1 MLMYI
6 GDLLLKRIAVVTVN
20 SDKTVGEALAKIND
34 SGYRAVPVVD
44 ADDTYQGAIYKM
56 NLLEYLLEQ
65 NGDENTPITHLVKHK
80 DIHLDENVSFLN
92 ALVEI
97 KALPF
102 ISIVKDG
109 KLTGILTHNQVES
122 VLEDAFGLK
131 TGGVNMTVASSEAA
145 GTLERLTKSLRG
157 EHIEGLFTLDNGS
170 VLARRVVVTL
180 RGDKTDEEIDKLKNK
195 LDKNGFRTLQ
205 TNRIEKKW

>member
-1 MLMYI
+1 MYI

-20 SDKTVGEALAKIND
+20 SDQTVGEALAKIND

-44 ADDTYQGAIYKM
+44 TDDTYQGAIYKM

-65 NGDENTPITHLVKHK
+65 NGDENTPITHLIKHK

-109 KLTGILTHNQVES
+109 KLTGILTRDQVES

>member
-1 MLMYI
+1 MYI
-6 GDLLLKRIAVVTVN
+6 GDLLLKRIAVSTVN
-20 SDKTVGEALAKIND
+20 SDKTVAEALATINE

-44 ADDTYQGAIYKM
+44 EDDTYKGSIYKM
-56 NLLEYLLEQ
+56 DLLEYLLEH
-65 NGDENTPITHLVKHK
+65 NGDENASISPLVKHE

-92 ALVEI
+92 ALLEI

-131 TGGVNMTVASSEAA
+131 TGGINLTVASSESAKHA
-145 GTLERLTKSLRG
+145 
-157 EHIEGLFTLDNGS
+157 
-170 VLARRVVVTL
+170 
-180 RGDKTDEEIDKLKNK
+180 
-195 LDKNGFRTLQ
+195 
-205 TNRIEKKW
+205 

>member
-1 MLMYI
+1 MFMYI
-6 GDLLLKRIAVVTVN
+6 GDLLLKRIAVSTVN
-20 SDKTVGEALAKIND
+20 SSNTVAEALAKINE

-56 NLLEYLLEQ
+56 DLLEYLLEQ
-65 NGDENTPITHLVKHK
+65 DGDENSSISHLVKHK

-92 ALVEI
+92 ALLEI

-131 TGGVNMTVASSEAA
+131 TGGINMTVASVGISRH
-145 GTLERLTKSLRG
+145 LERLTKTLRG

-180 RGDKTDEEIDKLKNK
+180 RGDKTDEELDKLKNK
-195 LDKNGFRTLQ
+195 LDKNGFTTLQ

>member
-1 MLMYI
+1 MTMYI
-6 GDLLLKRIAVVTVN
+6 GDLLLKRIAVATVN
-20 SDKTVGEALAKIND
+20 SDKTVAEALAKVNE
-34 SGYRAVPVVD
+34 SGYRSVPVVD
-44 ADDTYQGAIYKM
+44 ADDTYRGMIYKVD
-56 NLLEYLLEQ
+56 LLEHLLEK
-65 NGDENTPITHLVKHK
+65 NGNEHDSISHLVKYQ

-92 ALVEI
+92 ALLEI

-102 ISIVKDG
+102 ISIVRDG

-131 TGGVNMTVASSEAA
+131 TGGINMTVASSESSS
-145 GTLERLTKSLRG
+145 TLERLTKTFRG

-180 RGDKTDEEIDKLKNK
+180 RGDKTDEKLDKLKNK
-195 LDKNGFRTLQ
+195 LDKNGFTTLQ

>member
-1 MLMYI
+1 MYI
-6 GDLLLKRIAVVTVN
+6 GDLLLKRIAVATVN
-20 SDKTVGEALAKIND
+20 SEKTIAEALEKINE

-44 ADDTYQGAIYKM
+44 EDDTYRGAIYKM
-56 NLLEYLLEQ
+56 DLLEYLQEE
-65 NGDENTPITHLVKHK
+65 NGDLNEPITHLIKHE

-92 ALVEI
+92 ALLEI

-131 TGGVNMTVASSEAA
+131 TGGINMTVASSESA
-145 GTLERLTKSLRG
+145 GTLERLTKTLRG

-180 RGDKTDEEIDKLKNK
+180 RGDKTDEELEKLKTK
-195 LDKNGFRTLQ
+195 LEKNNFTTLQ
-205 TNRIEKKW
+205 TNRIEQQW

>member
-1 MLMYI
+1 MYI
-6 GDLLLKRIAVVTVN
+6 GDLLLKRIAVATVD
-20 SDKTVGEALAKIND
+20 SDKTVAEALVKINE

-44 ADDTYQGAIYKM
+44 EDDTYKGAIYKM
-56 NLLEYLLEQ
+56 DLLEYLLEQ
-65 NGDENTPITHLVKHK
+65 NGDENESISHLVKHH

-92 ALVEI
+92 ALLEI

-131 TGGVNMTVASSEAA
+131 TGGINMTVASSESA
-145 GTLERLTKSLRG
+145 GALERLTKTLRG

-180 RGDKTDEEIDKLKNK
+180 RDDKTDEELEKLQNK
-195 LDKNGFRTLQ
+195 LEKNGFTILQ

>member
-1 MLMYI
+1 M
-6 GDLLLKRIAVVTVN
+6 
-20 SDKTVGEALAKIND
+20 
-34 SGYRAVPVVD
+34 
-44 ADDTYQGAIYKM
+44 KM
-56 NLLEYLLEQ
+56 SQ
-65 NGDENTPITHLVKHK
+65 SAHLVKHQ

-92 ALVEI
+92 ALLEI

-131 TGGVNMTVASSEAA
+131 TGGINMTVASSESA
-145 GTLERLTKSLRG
+145 GTLERLTKTLRG

-180 RGDKTDEEIDKLKNK
+180 RGDKTDEEIEKLKNK
-195 LDKNGFRTLQ
+195 LEKNRFKTLQ
-205 TNRIEKKW
+205 TNRIEKQW

>member
-1 MLMYI
+1 MYI
-6 GDLLLKRIAVVTVN
+6 GDLLLKRIAVSTVN
-20 SDKTVGEALAKIND
+20 SSNTVAEALAKINE

-44 ADDTYQGAIYKM
+44 ADDTYRGAIYKM
-56 NLLEYLLEQ
+56 DLLEYLLEQ
-65 NGDENTPITHLVKHK
+65 DGDENSSISHLVEHK
-80 DIHLDENVSFLN
+80 DTHLDENVSFLN
-92 ALVEI
+92 ALLEI

-131 TGGVNMTVASSEAA
+131 TGGINMTVASSES
-145 GTLERLTKSLRG
+145 GSTLERLAKTLRG

-180 RGDKTDEEIDKLKNK
+180 RGDKTDEELDKLKNK
-195 LDKNGFRTLQ
+195 LDKNGFTTLQ

>member
-1 MLMYI
+1 
-6 GDLLLKRIAVVTVN
+6 
-20 SDKTVGEALAKIND
+20 
-34 SGYRAVPVVD
+34 
-44 ADDTYQGAIYKM
+44 
-56 NLLEYLLEQ
+56 
-65 NGDENTPITHLVKHK
+65 
-80 DIHLDENVSFLN
+80 
-92 ALVEI
+92 
-97 KALPF
+97 LPF
-102 ISIVKDG
+102 ISIVRDG

-131 TGGVNMTVASSEAA
+131 TGGINMTVASSESSS
-145 GTLERLTKSLRG
+145 TLERLTKTFRG

-180 RGDKTDEEIDKLKNK
+180 RGDKTDEEIDKLINK

>member
-1 MLMYI
+1 MYI

-56 NLLEYLLEQ
+56 DLLEYLLEQ
-65 NGDENTPITHLVKHK
+65 NGDENTRITDLVKHK
-80 DIHLDENVSFLN
+80 EIHLDENVSFLN
-92 ALVEI
+92 ALVDI

-131 TGGVNMTVASSEAA
+131 TGGINMTVASAEAA
-145 GTLERLTKSLRG
+145 GTLERLTKTLRG

-195 LDKNGFRTLQ
+195 LEKNGFRTLQ

>member
-1 MLMYI
+1 MYI

-44 ADDTYQGAIYKM
+44 TDDTYQGAIYKM
-56 NLLEYLLEQ
+56 DLLEYLLEQ
-65 NGDENTPITHLVKHK
+65 NGDKNASISDLVKHK

-131 TGGVNMTVASSEAA
+131 TGGINLTVASSES
-145 GTLERLTKSLRG
+145 GSTLERLAKTLRG

-195 LDKNGFRTLQ
+195 LDKNGFTTLQ

>member
-1 MLMYI
+1 MYI
-6 GDLLLKRIAVVTVN
+6 GDLLLKRIAVATVN
-20 SDKTVGEALAKIND
+20 SDKTVAEALAKINE
-34 SGYRAVPVVD
+34 SGYSAVPVVD
-44 ADDTYQGAIYKM
+44 ADDTYKGMIYKM
-56 NLLEYLLEQ
+56 NLLEHLLEQ
-65 NGDENTPITHLVKHK
+65 KGNGNESFSHLVKHQ
-80 DIHLDENVSFLN
+80 DIHLDENVSYLN
-92 ALVEI
+92 ALLEI

-131 TGGVNMTVASSEAA
+131 TGGINMTVASSESA
-145 GTLERLTKSLRG
+145 GTLERLTKTLRG

-180 RGDKTDEEIDKLKNK
+180 RGDKTEKELDKLKDK
-195 LDKNGFRTLQ
+195 LDKNGFTTLQ

>member
-1 MLMYI
+1 MYI

-56 NLLEYLLEQ
+56 DLLEYLLEQ
-65 NGDENTPITHLVKHK
+65 NGDENASISDLVKHK
-80 DIHLDENVSFLN
+80 DIHLDENVSFLI

-97 KALPF
+97 RALPF

-122 VLEDAFGLK
+122 VLKDAFGLK
-131 TGGVNMTVASSEAA
+131 TGGINMTVASSEAA

-180 RGDKTDEEIDKLKNK
+180 RGDKTDGEIDKLKNK
-195 LDKNGFRTLQ
+195 LDKNGFTTLQ

>member
-1 MLMYI
+1 MYI

-34 SGYRAVPVVD
+34 SGYRSVPVVD

-56 NLLEYLLEQ
+56 DLLEYLLEQ

-80 DIHLDENVSFLN
+80 EIHLDENVSFLN

-195 LDKNGFRTLQ
+195 LEKNGFRTLQ

>member
-1 MLMYI
+1 MYI
-6 GDLLLKRIAVVTVN
+6 GDLLLKRIAVATVN
-20 SDKTVGEALAKIND
+20 SDKTVAEALAKINE
-34 SGYRAVPVVD
+34 SGYSAVPVVD
-44 ADDTYQGAIYKM
+44 ADDTYKGMIYKM

-65 NGDENTPITHLVKHK
+65 KGNENESFSHLVKHQ
-80 DIHLDENVSFLN
+80 DIHLDENVSYLN
-92 ALVEI
+92 ALLEI

-131 TGGVNMTVASSEAA
+131 TGGINMTVASSESA
-145 GTLERLTKSLRG
+145 GTLERLTKTLRG

-180 RGDKTDEEIDKLKNK
+180 RGDKTEKELDKLKDK
-195 LDKNGFRTLQ
+195 LDKNGFTTLQ

>member
-1 MLMYI
+1 MYI
-6 GDLLLKRIAVVTVN
+6 GDLLLKRIAVATVD
-20 SDKTVGEALAKIND
+20 SDKTIAEALVKINE

-44 ADDTYQGAIYKM
+44 EDDTYRGAIYKM
-56 NLLEYLLEQ
+56 DLLEYLLEQ
-65 NGDENTPITHLVKHK
+65 NGNENDSISHLVKHE

-92 ALVEI
+92 ALLEI

-131 TGGVNMTVASSEAA
+131 TGGINMTVASSESA
-145 GTLERLTKSLRG
+145 GTLERLTKTLRG
-157 EHIEGLFTLDNGS
+157 EQIEGLFTLDNGS

-180 RGDKTDEEIDKLKNK
+180 RDDKTDEELEKLQNK
-195 LDKNGFRTLQ
+195 LDKNGFTILQ
-205 TNRIEKKW
+205 TNRIEKQ

>member
-1 MLMYI
+1 MYI
-6 GDLLLKRIAVVTVN
+6 GDLLLKRIAVATVD
-20 SDKTVGEALAKIND
+20 SDNTVAEALAKINE

-56 NLLEYLLEQ
+56 DLLEYLLEQ
-65 NGDENTPITHLVKHK
+65 NGDENAPISDLVEHK
-80 DIHLDENVSFLN
+80 DVYLDEDVSFLN
-92 ALVEI
+92 ALLEI

-102 ISIVKDG
+102 MSIVKDG

-131 TGGVNMTVASSEAA
+131 TGGINMTVASSES
-145 GTLERLTKSLRG
+145 GSTLERLTKTLRG

-195 LDKNGFRTLQ
+195 LEKNGFTTLQ
-205 TNRIEKKW
+205 TNRIEQQW

>member
-1 MLMYI
+1 MYI

-20 SDKTVGEALAKIND
+20 SDKTVGEALAQIND

-56 NLLEYLLEQ
+56 DLLEYLLEQ
-65 NGDENTPITHLVKHK
+65 NGNENTPITHLVKHK

-131 TGGVNMTVASSEAA
+131 TGGINMTVASSEAA
-145 GTLERLTKSLRG
+145 GTLERLTKTLRG

>member
-1 MLMYI
+1 MFMYI

-56 NLLEYLLEQ
+56 DLLEYLLEQ
-65 NGDENTPITHLVKHK
+65 NGDENTPITDLVKHK

-131 TGGVNMTVASSEAA
+131 TGGVNLTVASSETA

>member
-1 MLMYI
+1 MYI
-6 GDLLLKRIAVVTVN
+6 GDLLLKRIAVATVN
-20 SDKTVGEALAKIND
+20 SDQTVTEALAKIND
-34 SGYRAVPVVD
+34 SGYRSVPVVG
-44 ADDTYQGAIYKM
+44 ADDTYKGMIYKVD
-56 NLLEYLLEQ
+56 LLEYLLEQ
-65 NGDENTPITHLVKHK
+65 NGDGNASIGPLIKHQ
-80 DIHLDENVSFLN
+80 DIYLDENVSFLN
-92 ALVEI
+92 ALLEI

-131 TGGVNMTVASSEAA
+131 TGGINMTVASSEAA
-145 GTLERLTKSLRG
+145 GTLERLTKTLRG

-180 RGDKTDEEIDKLKNK
+180 RGDKTNEEIDKLKNK
-195 LDKNGFRTLQ
+195 LEKNGFRTLQ